1 MLVTLLVGGGLIHS
15 HFLLSPASLPHI
27 KPAWCW
33 MLSLLIVF
41 WSWTQV
47 HIPDKSWVDW
57 GNEYGMKILWK
68 TCRRFPYISHQINN
82 ETHHMKNER
91 EWNAKYQTGISI
103 KSQKKNRSSSYKTP
117 VRARMFSLN
126 LKCLHPESLCCPKC
140 ELRGVGFM

>member
-1 MLVTLLVGGGLIHS
+1 MLVILLVGGGLIHS

-41 WSWTQV
+41 WSGTQV
-47 HIPDKSWVDW
+47 YPTKVESTGEMSKYLW
-57 GNEYGMKILWK
+57 NENIMENVQKVS
-68 TCRRFPYISHQINN
+68 ISHQINN